1 MPHGRMPLPSFWK
14 MVEDTLQ
21 QSGAQLCTLCQTFET
36 VAPSPV
42 TQVGAGKGVSQ
53 SSWTVASQCR
63 TSPWGGGWLR
73 KWHGGVATATVFPPS
88 PQQQLAGNNQ
98 G

>member
-21 QSGAQLCTLCQTFET
+21 QSGAQLRTFCQTFQT
-36 VAPSPV
+36 VTPSPV

-53 SSWTVASQCR
+53 AS
-63 TSPWGGGWLR
+63 
-73 KWHGGVATATVFPPS
+73 
-88 PQQQLAGNNQ
+88 
-98 G
+98 